1 MNDVSNLVY
10 FRAFVQQQNAGLP
23 VRADV
28 RRSRIRLL
36 MKLAQ
41 LISVTLLLTAFVTP
55 GQSSATVLDARQ
67 PSRSQRLSVESAIR
81 NHEMAARAPRGF
93 GSFETELSR
102 CLSKRPGIYQR
113 LCEEVLGSNYDLML
127 PTARMQISQDPR
139 LKSQFSRD

>member
-1 MNDVSNLVY
+1 M
-10 FRAFVQQQNAGLP
+10 QQQNAGLP

-55 GQSSATVLDARQ
+55 GQSFATVLDARQ

>member
-55 GQSSATVLDARQ
+55 GQSFATVLDARQ